1 MDSMDSYVQQKRKE
15 NILKIDLDLEKAP
28 PNYRNLINDLVK
40 IHQEG
45 YILLDILLNERY
57 RIKNYRLCEDEDKF
71 YNTIKRYKKFFYRV
85 FSFEVTKLNNHLSKW
100 VWGELEDN
108 NLYNNHFSE
117 IYSRHGKIN
126 FDFNIKNYLYI
137 IFVYSVRITLT
148 LKDGR
153 WMRSIRWCR
162 DGKFEHYWP
171 LDII

>member
-85 FSFEVTKLNNHLSKW
+85 FSFEVTKLNNKW

-137 IFVYSVRITLT
+137 IFVYNIINKNFQVFIYNGIPESDFVYLVNN
-148 LKDGR
+148 
-153 WMRSIRWCR
+153 
-162 DGKFEHYWP
+162 
-171 LDII
+171 LDKLS